1 VVPIT
6 LKPLKE
12 RQADIEPLVE
22 IFLRRYNTRYN
33 KKVILTRG
41 AMVMML
47 EYPWPGNIRELKNVV
62 ERMVVI
68 NFSNVIDGE
77 IVSRVLGLTA
87 DQKAAIN
94 PNTGTLKAATE
105 SLERQLIQESM
116 AKHDS
121 KRKAAAA
128 LGIDHST
135 LIKKCKRLG
144 ID

>member
-1 VVPIT
+1 
-6 LKPLKE
+6 
-12 RQADIEPLVE
+12 
-22 IFLRRYNTRYN
+22 
-33 KKVILTRG
+33 
-41 AMVMML
+41 
-47 EYPWPGNIRELKNVV
+47 
-62 ERMVVI
+62 VVI